1 MPAKAKSRRTP
12 SEVMCRILQA
22 AMAANDVTAQELADS
37 SGVHQNTVKSDL
49 RDPDKIKLQRLWLY
63 FLALGV
69 PIDDALAAF
78 AESFARGLT
87 QR

>member
-22 AMAANDVTAQELADS
+22 AMAANDVTTQELADN

-49 RDPDKIKLQRLWLY
+49 KDPDKIKLQRLWLY

>member
-49 RDPDKIKLQRLWLY
+49 KDPDKIKLQRLWLY

-69 PIDDALAAF
+69 PIGDALASF